1 MAFYKSKTE
10 KEIMAQMERDEQMQV
25 FNDQINELTAKR
37 QEYANIAAQAE
48 INGDQGS
55 YDVAVSA
62 LMELNDV
69 ISSLTQTKANFDI
82 INVSN
87 SIAQNMAMAINAL
100 DKMAGNKAKMPDIK
114 KIQKANVKISKYM
127 RNIKISQ
134 KAMAGAMRTSNPANK
149 ARSSEEIASVRPM
162 IDAAR
167 AKISG
172 TVLPTGG
179 TTSGISSLAD
189 EIAKEKNK
197 IIND

>member
-1 MAFYKSKTE
+1 MAFYKTKQE
-10 KEIMAQMERDEQMQV
+10 KEIIAQMERDEQMQI

-48 INGDQGS
+48 INGDMGS
-55 YDVAVSA
+55 YDVAVNA
-62 LMELNDV
+62 LIELNDV

-87 SIAQNMAMAINAL
+87 AIAQNMAMAINAL

-114 KIQKANVKISKYM
+114 KIQKANIKISKYM

-134 KAMAGAMRTSNPANK
+134 KAMAGAMKSFNPANR
-149 ARSSEEIASVRPM
+149 ARSNDEISAVRPM

-167 AKISG
+167 AKLSG
-172 TVLPTGG
+172 AALPNAPKSTGM
-179 TTSGISSLAD
+179 SLAD

-197 IIND
+197 ILD